1 MMCFKTNNLFARSH
15 GQKTSNPLVPGS
27 ARGEP
32 AVTIRLKYRQY
43 VPPVWDVS
51 DETVERAQE
60 IPVPAEWRE
69 IEASAQQTQN
79 GETFDRRY
87 RVPESFGPED
97 LEAWMNG
104 PQWAAPASGA
114 PFGKIEVDYC
124 KERRSAAYA
133 CSAMV
138 VGTQRVPGQ
147 QSSGPIESVSATLN
161 AEGTVRVHWERNG

>member
-32 AVTIRLKYRQY
+32 TVTIRLKYRQY

-104 PQWAAPASGA
+104 PQWAA
-114 PFGKIEVDYC
+114 
-124 KERRSAAYA
+124 YA

>member
-32 AVTIRLKYRQY
+32 TVTIRLKYRQY

-104 PQWAAPASGA
+104 QIGRASCRG
-114 PFGKIEVDYC
+114 
-124 KERRSAAYA
+124 
-133 CSAMV
+133 
-138 VGTQRVPGQ
+138 RVW
-147 QSSGPIESVSATLN
+147 
-161 AEGTVRVHWERNG
+161 R

>member
-1 MMCFKTNNLFARSH
+1 MYPMRRSNARRRFRCPQSGAKLRRVRSRHKTARPST
-15 GQKTSNPLVPGS
+15 GATACQNPLG
-27 ARGEP
+27 R
-32 AVTIRLKYRQY
+32 
-43 VPPVWDVS
+43 
-51 DETVERAQE
+51 
-60 IPVPAEWRE
+60 
-69 IEASAQQTQN
+69 
-79 GETFDRRY
+79 
-87 RVPESFGPED
+87 ED